1 MEVSDRDEVNLNAAA
16 KLIFSFFSRFRQLHD
31 DDDWVDA
38 DGRNDVFPE
47 TKFNEKQQHRGK
59 APR

>member
-1 MEVSDRDEVNLNAAA
+1 MNAAT
-16 KLIFSFFSRFRQLHD
+16 KIIFSLFSRFRQLHD

>member
-1 MEVSDRDEVNLNAAA
+1 MKEATKMILSLF
-16 KLIFSFFSRFRQLHD
+16 IRFRQLYD

-47 TKFNEKQQHRGK
+47 TKFNEKQQH
-59 APR
+59 